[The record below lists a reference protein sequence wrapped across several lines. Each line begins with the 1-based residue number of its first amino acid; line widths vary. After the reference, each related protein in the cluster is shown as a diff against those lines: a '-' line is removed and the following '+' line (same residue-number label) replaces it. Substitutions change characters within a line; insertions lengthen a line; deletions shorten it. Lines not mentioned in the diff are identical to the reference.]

1 MTTKS
6 DNGFFYPIKEF
17 SRHESAFYII
27 QNHGGHCFDRNGAFV
42 HDSNDWAHLIQKPGG
57 FSPPTIG
64 SNATIIDEDVIPV
77 ISGFRT
83 GVHAYVGILS
93 ILMNY
98 IDNKEQLKNKKL
110 LVYNNA
116 QEGILQIID
125 YLADINHIERSDII
139 YLDPDVLYQFNS
151 VTIIPNSLHSY
162 FENDEIRDNIGRFVN
177 NNLTTK
183 EPTTFRKISII
194 KHHSSGVSSTMGSI
208 DYELA
213 KSISKKNGYELLEPS
228 EVGEIDLIN
237 YLYNAEKLLF
247 SWGTTFMKNFI
258 YISDSCNKIDVLITG
273 HHFKQE
279 YDSLIGRGVL
289 PPKFKNANITY
300 HLEPD
305 FVNLTIPNPNLP
317 LSGDL

>member
-1 MTTKS
+1 MTTEV
-6 DNGFFYPIKEF
+6 DNGFFYRIKKF

-27 QNHGGHCFDRNGAFV
+27 QNHGGHCFDREGAFV
-42 HDSNDWAHLIQKPGG
+42 HDSNEWAYLIQKPEG

-64 SNATIIDEDVIPV
+64 SNATIIDEDVIPI

-98 IDNKEQLKNKKL
+98 IDNKDQFNNKKL
-110 LVYNNA
+110 LVYNNV

-125 YLADINHIERSDII
+125 YLADSNHIERSDII

-162 FENDEIRDNIGRFVN
+162 FENDEIRDDIALFVN
-177 NNLTTK
+177 NNLTMK
-183 EPTTFRKISII
+183 EPSPFRKISIL
-194 KHHSSGVSSTMGSI
+194 KHHNSGVSSTMGSI

-213 KSISKKNGYELLEPS
+213 KSVSKKNGYELLEPS
-228 EVGEIDLIN
+228 EVGEIGLIN

-258 YISDSCNKIDVLITG
+258 YISDTCKKIDVLITG
-273 HHFKQE
+273 RPFRRE
-279 YDSLIGRGVL
+279 FENALERGIL
-289 PPKFKNANITY
+289 PHKFKNANLSY

-305 FVNLTIPNPNLP
+305 FLNLKILNQNLS
-317 LSGDL
+317 LTADL